1 MEIWDQRYADSD
13 YVYAM
18 FLNTF
23 LPQLPQ
29 LDQVIVYAA
38 IRDLILFLI
47 GTGLTR
53 NALKTVSL
61 RPMVFGV
68 LLWTL
73 ISVSSLFVIL
83 HIIM

>member
-1 MEIWDQRYADSD
+1 MSMEIWDQRYADSD

-23 LPQLPQ
+23 LPQ